1 MPKGYRLQR
10 TGLPV
15 AADGQ
20 EAQPDGRD
28 GPLENYR
35 EIDGG
40 SVNLDD
46 LNYADALQTL
56 WQWTD
61 DNSIYVTDGK
71 PNQAGADYPR
81 LTIDTS
87 TNSPSLWFNDESTDS
102 WVSRFMTDV
111 VGTLETVA
119 GGATN
124 GGLTLSDATISG
136 PGGKDI
142 RFTGARI
149 SFDEA
154 IDLNAGNS
162 RIRDGFSFGF
172 GSGRDITVFYQ
183 SNNSQLI
190 VRDTVNGNNL
200 ISVPVGGTTNFTDLT
215 VNGTAPLLDEA
226 KTVTLSNTSYNPVTE
241 NEFGNRIDGLTS
253 WNETGTALQD
263 QAAVI
268 VSYTLTSNETLDLRR
283 ASMIKGDRTA
293 MPSGVDLV
301 LVSGDQSAGYT
312 VEATL
317 ASGDGA
323 SLHNPTDTLPGD
335 ISPSSETTYTVAVD
349 NGRFGAGAADGAEPT
364 FESTGTVLVT

>member
-28 GPLENYR
+28 GPLENYD
-35 EIDGG
+35 EINGG
-40 SVNLDD
+40 SVDLDE

-71 PNQAGADYPR
+71 PNQAGPDYPR
-81 LTIDTS
+81 ITIDTS

-111 VGTLETVA
+111 VGTLETVP
-119 GGATN
+119 GGNSN
-124 GGLTLSDATISG
+124 GGITIEGDSIRGNGKFIDFSGGLLTFWDG
-136 PGGKDI
+136 FDI
-142 RFTGARI
+142 RA
-149 SFDEA
+149 
-154 IDLNAGNS
+154 NS
-162 RIRDGFSFGF
+162 RIHDGYRLDF
-172 GSGRDITVFYQ
+172 GSNRKIGLFYD
-183 SNNSQLI
+183 SNNNNFAI
-190 VRDTVNGNNL
+190 RDRVNNNNL
-200 ISVPVGGTTNFTDLT
+200 AGFPVGGTPNLDSLT
-215 VNGTAPLLDEA
+215 VGGTAPLLDEA
-226 KTVTLSNTSYNPVTE
+226 NSVSQGNTAYDPVVE
-241 NEFGNRIDGLTS
+241 NEFYNRIDGLTS
-253 WNETGTALQD
+253 WNETGTAVQG

-268 VSYTLTSNETLDLRR
+268 VSYTLTAGETLDLRR

-293 MPSGVDLV
+293 MPSGVNLI
-301 LVSGDQSAGYT
+301 LVSGDQASGYT
-312 VEATL
+312 VEATI
-317 ASGDGA
+317 ASGDGT

-349 NGRFGAGAADGAEPT
+349 NGRFGSGAADSAEPT
-364 FESTGTVLVT
+364 FESTGNVLVT

>member
-28 GPLENYR
+28 GPLENYNDV
-35 EIDGG
+35 DGG

-61 DNSIYVTDGK
+61 DNSVYVTDGK

-81 LTIDTS
+81 ITVDTS

-111 VGTLETVA
+111 VGTLETVP
-119 GGATN
+119 GGSAN
-124 GGLTLSDATISG
+124 GGITIKDNFIRG
-136 PGGKDI
+136 NDHFIGFGGS
-142 RFTGARI
+142 RI
-149 SFDEA
+149 SFANAVDFTQNILIRENKDIKFGGSQDIQLYYDSDNTLLRL
-154 IDLNAGNS
+154 IDN
-162 RIRDGFSFGF
+162 
-172 GSGRDITVFYQ
+172 V
-183 SNNSQLI
+183 NNS
-190 VRDTVNGNNL
+190 TFAEA
-200 ISVPVGGTTNFTDLT
+200 PVGEAVNFLQGLE
-215 VNGTAPLLDEA
+215 VQGTAPLLD
-226 KTVTLSNTSYNPVTE
+226 KNGTVTLSNTSYNPVTE

-253 WNETGTALQD
+253 WNETGTAVQG

-301 LVSGDQSAGYT
+301 LVSGDQNSGYT

-317 ASGDGA
+317 AAGDGS
-323 SLHNPTDTLPGD
+323 SLHNPTDNLPGD
-335 ISPSSETTYTVAVD
+335 ISPSSETTYTIAVD
-349 NGRFGAGAADGAEPT
+349 NGRFNAGAADNAEPT
-364 FESTGTVLVT
+364 FESTGNVLVQ

>member
-28 GPLENYR
+28 GPLENYD
-35 EIDGG
+35 EISGG

-61 DNSIYVTDGK
+61 DNSVYITDGK

-119 GGATN
+119 GGSSN
-124 GGLTLSDATISG
+124 GGITISG
-136 PGGKDI
+136 AAIEGAGKKI
-142 RFTGARI
+142 NFVGSRI
-149 SFDEA
+149 SFTTG

-162 RIRDGFSFGF
+162 RIRDDQSFGF
-172 GSGRDITVFYQ
+172 GSARDLTVFYQ
-183 SNNSQLI
+183 SNNNQLI
-190 VRDTVNGNNL
+190 VRDENNGNNL
-200 ISVPVGGTTNFTDLT
+200 ISIPVGGTPNFTDLT
-215 VNGTAPLLDEA
+215 VSGTAPLLDDNN
-226 KTVTLSNTSYNPVTE
+226 TVSLGNTSYDPVIE
-241 NEFGNRIDGLTS
+241 NEFYNRIDGLTS
-253 WNETGTALQD
+253 WNETGTAVQG

-293 MPSGVDLV
+293 MPSGVNLV
-301 LVSGDQSAGYT
+301 LVSGDQNSGYT

-317 ASGDGA
+317 ASGDGS
-323 SLHNPTDTLPGD
+323 SLHNPTDSLPGD
-335 ISPSSETTYTVAVD
+335 ISPSSETTYTIAVD
-349 NGRFGAGAADGAEPT
+349 NGRFGSGAADSAEPT
-364 FESTGTVLVT
+364 FESTGNVLVQ

>member
-28 GPLENYR
+28 GPLENYNDV
-35 EIDGG
+35 DGG

-61 DNSIYVTDGK
+61 DNSVYVTDGK

-81 LTIDTS
+81 ITVDTS

-102 WVSRFMTDV
+102 WVSRFMTDI
-111 VGTLETVA
+111 VGSIETVP
-119 GGATN
+119 GGGNN
-124 GGLTLSDATISG
+124 GGLSIVNTNINGPGDKSISFAGGLISISG
-136 PGGKDI
+136 GFDIKD
-142 RFTGARI
+142 TG
-149 SFDEA
+149 
-154 IDLNAGNS
+154 
-162 RIRDGFSFGF
+162 RIRDDVKVGLGN
-172 GSGRDITVFYQ
+172 DKKIQIFYQ
-183 SNNSQLI
+183 SNNNRVI
-190 VRDTVNGNNL
+190 VRDAANNSN
-200 ISVPVGGTTNFTDLT
+200 IFTIPVGGAPNFRNL
-215 VNGTAPLLDEA
+215 NIQGTAPLLDKA
-226 KTVTLSNTSYNPVTE
+226 NTVTLSNTSYNPVTE

-253 WNETGTALQD
+253 WNETGTAVQG

-301 LVSGDQSAGYT
+301 LVSGDQNSGYT
-312 VEATL
+312 VEATI
-317 ASGDGA
+317 AAGDGS
-323 SLHNPTDTLPGD
+323 SLHNPTDNLPGD
-335 ISPSSETTYTVAVD
+335 ISPSSETTYTIAVD
-349 NGRFGAGAADGAEPT
+349 NGRFNAGAADSAEPT
-364 FESTGTVLVT
+364 FESTGNVLVQ